1 MKFTLLIKI
10 ISLIANKATRKEI
23 YLEIGAYFIKKGS
36 QYQIGEILY
45 KKQIQ
50 GDHEM
55 SKAKVVTN
63 LWFEFDT
70 NKIHVKRNNRFISP
84 KDVVK
89 K

>member
-10 ISLIANKATRKEI
+10 ISLVANKASLKEI

-36 QYQIGEILY
+36 NYQIGEILY
-45 KKQIQ
+45 KQKKQ

-55 SKAKVVTN
+55 YKAKVVTN

-70 NKIHVKRNNRFISP
+70 NKIHVKRNNKFISP
-84 KDVVK
+84 DAIVSK
-89 K
+89 